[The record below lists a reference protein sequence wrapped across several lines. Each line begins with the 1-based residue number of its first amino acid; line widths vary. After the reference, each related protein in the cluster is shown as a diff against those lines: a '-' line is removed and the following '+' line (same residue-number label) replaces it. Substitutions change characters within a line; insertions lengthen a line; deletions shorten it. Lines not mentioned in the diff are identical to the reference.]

1 MIASGCRASQAE
13 LLASLDVEG
22 SNSKNVEHLPS
33 VVDLLA
39 AVVHVSE
46 SFPEGLTLS
55 FSLSKPVFDISA
67 ALARCWSLGG
77 TSRRLN
83 LLDQAFVLLI

>member
-22 SNSKNVEHLPS
+22 SNRENVEHLPS

-46 SFPEGLTLS
+46 RFPEGLTLS

-67 ALARCWSLGG
+67 LARCWSLGG
-77 TSRRLN
+77 TSRRLY